1 MTLNMSGRV
10 KLIHHK
16 GKEVVLIDMTNLE
29 PSKMLDVAEECKRT
43 VTSLPKGSALTLTD
57 VSGSAFSKETVDKMQ
72 EITAANKDHVY
83 RAAVVGVSGL
93 KQIIVSSVAMFS
105 KRDLKLF
112 DSRDAALDWLVS

>member
-1 MTLNMSGRV
+1 MTGRV

-29 PSKMLDVAEECKRT
+29 PALMLSVAEECKRT
-43 VTSLPKGSALTLTD
+43 VTALPKGSALTLTD

-72 EITAANKDHVY
+72 QITAANKDHVY

-93 KQIIVSSVAMFS
+93 KQIIVNSVALFS

-112 DSRDAALDWLVS
+112 DSRDAALDWLVG

>member
-1 MTLNMSGRV
+1 MTGRV
-10 KLIHHK
+10 KLIHHR

-29 PSKMLDVAEECKRT
+29 PPMMVQVAEECRRT

-57 VSGSAFSKETVDKMQ
+57 VSGAAFGKETVEKMQ

-83 RAAVVGVSGL
+83 KAAVVGVSGL
-93 KQIIVSSVAMFS
+93 KQIIANSVALFS

-112 DSRDAALDWLVS
+112 DSRESALDWLIE

>member
-1 MTLNMSGRV
+1 MPGFVGLLQKRGQARPPALMLN
-10 KLIHHK
+10 
-16 GKEVVLIDMTNLE
+16 
-29 PSKMLDVAEECKRT
+29 VAEECKRT

-93 KQIIVSSVAMFS
+93 KQIIVNSVALFS

-112 DSRDAALDWLVS
+112 DSRDTALDWLVG